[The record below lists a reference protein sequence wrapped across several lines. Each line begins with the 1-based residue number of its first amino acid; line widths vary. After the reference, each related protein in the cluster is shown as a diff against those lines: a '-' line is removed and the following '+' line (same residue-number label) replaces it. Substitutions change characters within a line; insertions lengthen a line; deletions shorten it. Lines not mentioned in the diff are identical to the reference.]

1 MIWASDG
8 VNIFDWALEVH
19 SIMRCP
25 AAAQVQSPTWALS
38 IMPQGTFILMVR
50 SRLGGGAGSAAVAY
64 VANSRVRGSCRA
76 GCLPSFSLR
85 GSMRVGS
92 GFMMTLLRA
101 SGNVVSILMDIAEAP
116 F

>member
-1 MIWASDG
+1 MICASDG
-8 VNIFDWALEVH
+8 TNVLDWALEVH

-50 SRLGGGAGSAAVAY
+50 SRLGGGAGRAAVAY
-64 VANSRVRGSCRA
+64 VANSRVRGSWR
-76 GCLPSFSLR
+76 GDCLPSFSFR
-85 GSMRVGS
+85 GSIRVGS
-92 GFMMTLLRA
+92 GFMMTLWRGSVA
-101 SGNVVSILMDIAEAP
+101 SIFTDIAAVP